1 MKRNIFSILML
12 FFLSINSQNIQP
24 FKSGEW
30 LKYKISY
37 SGWLKAGEATV
48 SLTNDKINGID
59 LFHSKMV
66 GKTTGALNL
75 LFKVRDRYESFFE
88 NENILT
94 NKFIRNI
101 NEGGY
106 KKNIEIRFNHDKDEA
121 TVNNLKTKSLKNFKI
136 KKNAQDMVSVFYFL
150 RKYFSINDLDDK
162 NEISVNMFFDSE
174 NYNLKI
180 KYLKT
185 EIINTNFGKILCFK
199 IRPYVQYGRVFKKD
213 ESLTMWITADDN
225 RIPIKV
231 KADLIVGSI
240 RIDLESFSNLTNS
253 FKIQF

>member
-1 MKRNIFSILML
+1 MAKFFSLGHKIIHLPTL
-12 FFLSINSQNIQP
+12 
-24 FKSGEW
+24 
-30 LKYKISY
+30 KIS
-37 SGWLKAGEATV
+37 
-48 SLTNDKINGID
+48 SLNIDPINLDQFDAIV
-59 LFHSKMV
+59 FTS
-66 GKTTGALNL
+66 A
-75 LFKVRDRYESFFE
+75 
-88 NENILT
+88 
-94 NKFIRNI
+94 
-101 NEGGY
+101 
-106 KKNIEIRFNHDKDEA
+106 
-121 TVNNLKTKSLKNFKI
+121 
-136 KKNAQDMVSVFYFL
+136 NA
-150 RKYFSINDLDDK
+150 
-162 NEISVNMFFDSE
+162 
-174 NYNLKI
+174 I

>member
-1 MKRNIFSILML
+1 MYTFNTFLLSFTSSFIFLLS
-12 FFLSINSQNIQP
+12 FFAS
-24 FKSGEW
+24 
-30 LKYKISY
+30 
-37 SGWLKAGEATV
+37 
-48 SLTNDKINGID
+48 
-59 LFHSKMV
+59 
-66 GKTTGALNL
+66 
-75 LFKVRDRYESFFE
+75 RYESFFE

-106 KKNIEIRFNHDKDEA
+106 KKNIEIQFNHDKDEA